1 MQSICLSKCSCAADI
16 DLCTLCASSTQSGGA
31 PGKGKKRKKRVH
43 YLSGWT
49 EKEFGNR
56 PEATPSRGQRK
67 PTNSNAVPMIRS
79 KALNSELLTAAA
91 APWDKEDLPKSSG
104 KFMERNE
111 KHPSVLVQ

>member
-1 MQSICLSKCSCAADI
+1 
-16 DLCTLCASSTQSGGA
+16 
-31 PGKGKKRKKRVH
+31 
-43 YLSGWT
+43 
-49 EKEFGNR
+49 
-56 PEATPSRGQRK
+56 
-67 PTNSNAVPMIRS
+67 MIRS